1 MYDLI
6 MIIMSLCVIFL
17 CVLKIEE
24 LGAQGMVDEA
34 QSLMTQVEELEKEKN
49 SYSARSGSRVC
60 THNDLQAPMC
70 MHICTIDQNTV
81 KYFLKGTIVCFWA
94 VSSIRVQQD
103 LACLCVF
110 DKYVQLRACELYN
123 SL

>member
-1 MYDLI
+1 
-6 MIIMSLCVIFL
+6 MSLCVIFL

-60 THNDLQAPMC
+60 TYNDLQAPM
-70 MHICTIDQNTV
+70 
-81 KYFLKGTIVCFWA
+81 
-94 VSSIRVQQD
+94 
-103 LACLCVF
+103 
-110 DKYVQLRACELYN
+110 LYAYLYHR
-123 SL
+123 SEYSEIFP